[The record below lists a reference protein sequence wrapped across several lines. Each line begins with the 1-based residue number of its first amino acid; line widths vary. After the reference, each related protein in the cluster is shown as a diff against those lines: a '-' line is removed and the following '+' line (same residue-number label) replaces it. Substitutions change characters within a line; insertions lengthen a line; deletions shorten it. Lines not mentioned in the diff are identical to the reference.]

1 MDPIRTLAPA
11 LLACCTAIFALTA
24 SAQTESAVGK
34 RQKVDAR
41 AMAPGPQASD
51 APADPAPPAKGLTRD
66 QRKEATLQARQ
77 DGALRPAGEAADARD
92 AGSAPRAVADSAP
105 LPPPPGAPAEAVAD
119 ASPPTQVAAATSP
132 PVKKSKSRKTRP
144 PAASAPAP
152 A

>member
-11 LLACCTAIFALTA
+11 LLACCTAIVALTA

-77 DGALRPAGEAADARD
+77 EGALRPAGEAADARD

-105 LPPPPGAPAEAVAD
+105 SPSPPGAPAEAVAD
-119 ASPPTQVAAATSP
+119 ASSSTQVAATSS

-144 PAASAPAP
+144 AAAPAP

>member
-24 SAQTESAVGK
+24 SAQTDSAVGK

-51 APADPAPPAKGLTRD
+51 APADPAAPAKGLTRD

-105 LPPPPGAPAEAVAD
+105 SPSPPGAPAEAVAD
-119 ASPPTQVAAATSP
+119 ASSSTQVAATSS

-144 PAASAPAP
+144 AAAPAP

>member
-1 MDPIRTLAPA
+1 MAPIRTLAPA
-11 LLACCTAIFALTA
+11 LLACCTAIVALTA

-105 LPPPPGAPAEAVAD
+105 SPSPPGAPAEAVAD
-119 ASPPTQVAAATSP
+119 ASSSTQVAATSS

-144 PAASAPAP
+144 AAAPAP

>member
-34 RQKVDAR
+34 RQKVDAH

-51 APADPAPPAKGLTRD
+51 APADPAPRAKGLTRD

-119 ASPPTQVAAATSP
+119 ASSSTQVAATSS

-144 PAASAPAP
+144 AAAPAP